1 VSVGP
6 PASCRR
12 AASTIYVPS
21 AGRHRIGTSIFRSI
35 IETWQS
41 WRALLGSPSRT
52 SIIPIPTN
60 ARSASTAGRCR
71 TEANAARLS
80 GSGQSGQVKKTKA
93 RRAHRTPSPGSRVV
107 RCDRRWHRAAARWSQ
122 GDGRR
127 LVRATPTVWRN
138 SGGGDRISLR
148 VALIK
153 VKITPERIGNL
164 GNVVNEIPPAAQRLR
179 SAAWFRDRACN
190 VAG

>member
-12 AASTIYVPS
+12 AASTIHVPS
-21 AGRHRIGTSIFRSI
+21 AGRHRIGASIFRSI

-52 SIIPIPTN
+52 FYIPIPTN

-107 RCDRRWHRAAARWSQ
+107 RCDRRWQPRCGPGGAKAT
-122 GDGRR
+122 GYR
-127 LVRATPTVWRN
+127 LVRRATPTVWLKQRGRRSYFVARRSDKREN
-138 SGGGDRISLR
+138 HARTDRESGECR
-148 VALIK
+148 
-153 VKITPERIGNL
+153 
-164 GNVVNEIPPAAQRLR
+164 
-179 SAAWFRDRACN
+179 
-190 VAG
+190 